1 MFETP
6 KSEEKNIYNEVILYN
21 EINYIFNINKLNEDK
36 LKFILLNKKTKDT
49 KKYFSIYTL
58 NDFKKLNKYFKMFD
72 DLNELENDLINTIKE
87 NKIDII
93 KATENEISFNLKVLS
108 RNDNN
113 VIFKL
118 KKAEI
123 DEKDKINI
131 LSEKIEE
138 LEKNNEIKDKKL
150 IELEKNNEIKDKKLI
165 ELENKVTNILQIIE
179 DKNKKIESLEKD
191 INELKKYFNNFNRDN
206 RPINPKYENI
216 LNNSNIFRNKE
227 EIQLLLNNISNNPK
241 NLKLLYNSK
250 IDGENIEKLIDTY
263 TGKNDLIFLVKT
275 IKSKRFGGYAHECF
289 ERNNFEKSDKKAFL
303 FNLDTKQI
311 YKSNGK
317 DLSIWRGSITFD
329 SINFGTGT
337 DLRIFHKFLSVDN
350 KTLQVYYD
358 YNYNNDE
365 YALNREKYFRISHL
379 EIYQIL

>member
-216 LNNSNIFRNKE
+216 LNNSNIFQNEE

-275 IKSKRFGGYAHECF
+275 IKSKRFGGYAHEYF

-350 KTLQVYYD
+350 KTLQADYD

-365 YALNREKYFRISHL
+365 YALNGEKYFRISFF
-379 EIYQIL
+379 EIYQVL

>member
-21 EINYIFNINKLNEDK
+21 EINYYFNINKLNEDK

-123 DEKDKINI
+123 DEKDKLNI

-150 IELEKNNEIKDKKLI
+150 KN
-165 ELENKVTNILQIIE
+165 
-179 DKNKKIESLEKD
+179 
-191 INELKKYFNNFNRDN
+191 
-206 RPINPKYENI
+206 
-216 LNNSNIFRNKE
+216 
-227 EIQLLLNNISNNPK
+227 
-241 NLKLLYNSK
+241 
-250 IDGENIEKLIDTY
+250 
-263 TGKNDLIFLVKT
+263 
-275 IKSKRFGGYAHECF
+275 
-289 ERNNFEKSDKKAFL
+289 
-303 FNLDTKQI
+303 
-311 YKSNGK
+311 
-317 DLSIWRGSITFD
+317 
-329 SINFGTGT
+329 
-337 DLRIFHKFLSVDN
+337 
-350 KTLQVYYD
+350 
-358 YNYNNDE
+358 
-365 YALNREKYFRISHL
+365 
-379 EIYQIL
+379 

>member
-6 KSEEKNIYNEVILYN
+6 KSEEKNIYNEVISYN
-21 EINYIFNINKLNEDK
+21 EINYYFNINKLNEDK

-113 VIFKL
+113 AIFKL

-131 LSEKIEE
+131 LSEKIE
-138 LEKNNEIKDKKL
+138 
-150 IELEKNNEIKDKKLI
+150 ELEKNNEIKDKKLI

-206 RPINPKYENI
+206 RPINPNYENI
-216 LNNSNIFRNKE
+216 LNNSNIFQNEE

-350 KTLQVYYD
+350 KTLQVDYD

-365 YALNREKYFRISHL
+365 YALNGEKYFRISFF
-379 EIYQIL
+379 EIYQVL

>member
-1 MFETP
+1 M
-6 KSEEKNIYNEVILYN
+6 YNVWN
-21 EINYIFNINKLNEDK
+21 K

-150 IELEKNNEIKDKKLI
+150 IELE
-165 ELENKVTNILQIIE
+165 NKITNILQIIE

-206 RPINPKYENI
+206 RPINPNYENI
-216 LNNSNIFRNKE
+216 LNNSSIFQNEE

-275 IKSKRFGGYAHECF
+275 IKSKRFGGYAHEYF
-289 ERNNFEKSDKKAFL
+289 EKNNFKKSDKKAFL

-317 DLSIWRGSITFD
+317 DLSIWRRHDTFD

-350 KTLQVYYD
+350 KTLQADYD

-365 YALNREKYFRISHL
+365 YALNGEKYFRISFF
-379 EIYQIL
+379 EIYQVL

>member
-6 KSEEKNIYNEVILYN
+6 KSEEKNIYNEVISYN
-21 EINYIFNINKLNEDK
+21 EINYNFNINKLNEDK

-49 KKYFSIYTL
+49 KKYFNIYTL

-138 LEKNNEIKDKKL
+138 LEKNNEIKNKKL

-165 ELENKVTNILQIIE
+165 ELENKITNILQIIE

-206 RPINPKYENI
+206 RPINPNYENI
-216 LNNSNIFRNKE
+216 LNNSSIFQNKE

-303 FNLDTKQI
+303 FNLDTK
-311 YKSNGK
+311 YKTN
-317 DLSIWRGSITFD
+317 L
-329 SINFGTGT
+329 
-337 DLRIFHKFLSVDN
+337 
-350 KTLQVYYD
+350 
-358 YNYNNDE
+358 
-365 YALNREKYFRISHL
+365 
-379 EIYQIL
+379 